1 MTGKAITLRCTCPV
15 DAVVQLIGGKYKP
28 VILWHLSQ
36 ATHRFGELQRLVPQ
50 ATGKMLT
57 QQLRELEGCGLVRR
71 EVFPVVP
78 LRTEYSLTDFGRT
91 LVPIL
96 QAMCDWG
103 NEYVDI
109 EPPVPRAQKKS
120 VRRP

>member
-96 QAMCDWG
+96 QAMCDWAM
-103 NEYVDI
+103 NTWTSSPPSR
-109 EPPVPRAQKKS
+109 EPRKNPS
-120 VRRP
+120 RRP